1 MSGSDPLPIKSEW
14 GLALIDFR
22 SFPGD
27 SNVETDDGIHSP
39 LTDFHI
45 NLHTHTCMTY
55 IIPLYLKGHLF
66 LSKVSF
72 SGSEAQE
79 AGDICLLR
87 TADSFCTAET
97 HTTRGRNYLLLML
110 F

>member
-1 MSGSDPLPIKSEW
+1 
-14 GLALIDFR
+14 
-22 SFPGD
+22 
-27 SNVETDDGIHSP
+27 
-39 LTDFHI
+39 
-45 NLHTHTCMTY
+45 MTY

-79 AGDICLLR
+79 AGDTCLL

-97 HTTRGRNYLLLML
+97 NTTLGRNYLLVVV